1 VSLLYRSLRQLLR
14 LAVDLYFVD
23 IESTGREKVPR
34 SGPVIFAA
42 NHPNSIMDTVI
53 LGTQTDRQIHYMAR
67 SGLFKNPVVATIFD
81 RCGVIPIYK
90 KPKEDGGSNE
100 QAFASAYQV
109 LAEGGCIGIF
119 PEGQN
124 SREREV
130 LRVKTGT
137 ARIALGAEK
146 ENEYELG
153 VKIVP
158 VGLNF
163 ENRDRFMSKVLL
175 RFGDP
180 IDTGEYAQTHQVD
193 DRQATEDLTERIS
206 DELRQTATHIE
217 GDRVRRLVE
226 YIWRIYGN
234 ELIENMLDHRA
245 ELAQSKSYDFDS
257 LRDGSPSDDELA
269 DSLVDD
275 LASDGGRRGIKTWL
289 LDAVRST
296 ERPREDLEE
305 KLWAQRRIADALAYY
320 EEHDPGLVT
329 SLQLRIWSYVDH
341 VRQVRLKHDFL
352 ERPPETLSSRKE
364 GVKFTAY
371 AIAFA
376 IPAIW
381 GLIHN
386 FAPYQLTKLAVLKA
400 PDEAMRAITG
410 LLAGALAFPLFY
422 GLYAA
427 ALWWA
432 TDGQIWFPV
441 AYVLSLIPTGFF
453 FLRYRKQLSRY
464 RGRILTRTLFR
475 TEKNLVDTLIDERRQ
490 IVEILDDLRDRFRD
504 ADGLALPDD

>member
-1 VSLLYRSLRQLLR
+1 VSLLYRSLRQLLS

-34 SGPVIFAA
+34 TGPVIFAA

-53 LGTQTDRQIHYMAR
+53 LGTQADRQIHYMAR
-67 SGLFKNPVVATIFD
+67 SGLFKNPIVATIFD

-90 KPKEDGGSNE
+90 KPKEGGGSNE

-124 SREREV
+124 SLEREV

-137 ARIALGAEK
+137 ARIALGAER
-146 ENEYELG
+146 ENDYQVG

-163 ENRDRFMSKVLL
+163 ENRDRFMSKVLV
-175 RFGDP
+175 RFGEP
-180 IDTGEYAQTHQVD
+180 IDAGDYAQVHKVD
-193 DRQATEDLTERIS
+193 ERQAAEELTEHIAG
-206 DELRQTATHIE
+206 ELRQMATHIE
-217 GDRVRRLVE
+217 GERVRSLVE
-226 YIWRIYGN
+226 YIWRIYGRG
-234 ELIENMLDHRA
+234 LIENMLEHRA
-245 ELAQSKSYDFDS
+245 ELAQKRRYDFDA
-257 LRDGSPSDDELA
+257 LRDGDADDDALI
-269 DSLVDD
+269 DD
-275 LASDGGRRGIKTWL
+275 LANDGGRRGLKTWL

-296 ERPREDLEE
+296 GRSDGRPHEDLEE
-305 KLWAQRRIADALAYY
+305 KLWAQRRIADALSYY
-320 EEHDPGLVT
+320 EEHDPELVAQ
-329 SLQLRIWSYVDH
+329 LKLRIWRYVDH

-364 GVKFTAY
+364 GIKFTAY

-376 IPAIW
+376 APAVW
-381 GLIHN
+381 GFVHN
-386 FAPYQLTKLAVLKA
+386 FIPYQLTKLAVLKA
-400 PDEAMRAITG
+400 PDEAMRAFTG

-422 GLYAA
+422 ALYAVG
-427 ALWWA
+427 LWWA
-432 TDGQIWFPV
+432 TGGLIWLPV
-441 AYVLSLIPTGFF
+441 LYVLSLIPAGFF
-453 FLRYRKQLSRY
+453 FLRYRQRLSRY

-475 TEKNLVDTLIDERRQ
+475 TEQNLVDTLIAERLQ
-490 IVEILDDLRDRFRD
+490 IVGILDRLRDRFRE
-504 ADGLALPDD
+504 AEGLALED